1 MATIISART
10 GLASNQGKRRHYDI
24 YAILEAPQELY
35 FGHETQVNVNIVET
49 VRIRTDS
56 GTVEKCYLSPTKRRG
71 VERRSLIWAPVE
83 SGVLLGD
90 KHNCGIPHTCARP
103 ECPICSVYGGLITG
117 DVVVFETQE
126 TRKANTMVGRLVHG
140 GGVAIQD
147 IEPSEKQRAMHPSL
161 LHKGKNEGDKAP
173 TETPMPFKRQ
183 YNEPALLY
191 PVYNHCLSVTER
203 EFQSVA
209 YAFLD
214 SLARLGAGNPKGVRI
229 FEGKILNEQ
238 QPFLVLDCYLA
249 PLGKRP
255 IVSPAETSIE
265 AALAGFVRD
274 ALRVKSAAHVV
285 DDIQI
290 KRGNSS
296 SENSQTGGNTNA
308 ETIMFRRRI
317 GNMALQEL
325 QRLAEGFVVN
335 NLL

>member
-1 MATIISART
+1 MAIISTRT
-10 GLASNQGKRRHYDI
+10 GLSSNQGQRRHYDI
-24 YAILEAPQELY
+24 YAIFEAPQELY
-35 FGHETQVNVNIVET
+35 FGHETQVNVNVVET

-71 VERRSLIWAPVE
+71 VERRSLIWAPVQ
-83 SGVLLGD
+83 SVGVLLGD
-90 KHNCGIPHTCARP
+90 KLGCGIPHTCAQP
-103 ECPICSVYGGLITG
+103 DCPICGVYGGLIPSEVEVEVLG
-117 DVVVFETQE
+117 EKSK
-126 TRKANTMVGRLVHG
+126 RKPNTMIGRLVHG

-161 LHKGKNEGDKAP
+161 LHKREGDQ
-173 TETPMPFKRQ
+173 TPMPFKRE

-203 EFQSVA
+203 EFESVA

-229 FEGKILNEQ
+229 FEGLKILDERH
-238 QPFLVLDCYLA
+238 PFLVLDCYLA

-255 IVSPAETSIE
+255 IVSPAESSIE
-265 AALAGFVRD
+265 EALAGFARD
-274 ALRVKSAAHVV
+274 ALLVKSTVRAQ
-285 DDIQI
+285 DDILVMRAVADDAQ
-290 KRGNSS
+290 
-296 SENSQTGGNTNA
+296 A
-308 ETIMFRRRI
+308 EDGAKPEDGIFRRLI
-317 GNMALQEL
+317 GNAALLEL